1 MNLIWQKEFVRES
14 VEFANAKV
22 RNAVDNKFYFS
33 SLWREYVHLN
43 SAIKPDLFNRLISYQ
58 QIISGIMKSS
68 HSLWLLYGSSLR
80 NCRFHPDRAYKVG
93 LRMNCCI
100 IDYI

>member
-33 SLWREYVHLN
+33 SL
-43 SAIKPDLFNRLISYQ
+43 
-58 QIISGIMKSS
+58 
-68 HSLWLLYGSSLR
+68 
-80 NCRFHPDRAYKVG
+80 
-93 LRMNCCI
+93 
-100 IDYI
+100 